1 MTAIFAAKTD
11 LTPSATQNA
20 TGPVSLVASGV
31 FDGARLL
38 IEVRGD
44 AQGWA
49 PLHRF
54 NMPGAVSLA
63 LVTGHSWRASLSDI
77 GPNTSINLSAL

>member
-1 MTAIFAAKTD
+1 MTAILTAKTD
-11 LTPSATQNA
+11 LTPSATQTA
-20 TGPVSLVASGV
+20 TGLVSLIASGT
-31 FDGARLL
+31 FNGATLL

-44 AQGWA
+44 AQDWA

-63 LVTGHSWRASLSDI
+63 LVTGHSWRASLSNI
-77 GPNTSINLSAL
+77 GPKTSINLSAI